1 MSELDAMSPESP
13 PDSTQPVG
21 CEGAAPLISCP
32 SPTPSPAPSPRPR
45 LPPSSSLEEEEDER
59 QADPRFE
66 QQRRGLNQGQPRKR
80 SMAKGRLVRSL
91 AVCDESSLPVPTD
104 GAEDNQGSIQLQ
116 MTTLPCLQEDSS
128 LSRDESDRDKSKE
141 TDKPCEKPKIRMLS
155 KDHSQEYTDS
165 TGIDL
170 HEFLVNTL
178 QNNPRDR
185 MMLLKLEQEIIT
197 FIADDNSPY
206 KKFPQMSSY
215 HRMLVHRV
223 AAYFG
228 MEHNVDQTGK
238 AVIIN
243 KTSNTRIPE
252 QRFGEHIKDEKTE
265 ESQKRFILKRDNSS
279 IDKEDNQLHRIHP
292 FREDRRSKSIEERE
306 EEYQRVRD
314 RIFAQDSFC
323 SQENVYIETRI
334 LEDCNLYNDTQKKRQ
349 LFRGNR
355 DGSGRASGSR
365 QSSTEM
371 DSRWSDPRPWS
382 STDSDSSCR
391 NYKPAVTKTASIG
404 GITVLTR
411 VDSSSSSSRG
421 TGKLSKTGS
430 ESSSS
435 GGSSGS
441 LSRAHLTLQSSSL
454 LPSAPPSSGGGPT
467 PFPEGQPPPSSPSYI
482 LVSLEASG
490 IPPGS
495 ILLNPH
501 TGQPFV
507 NPDGTPA
514 IYNPPAGQQPIRNQL
529 VGQSPQQSTPQ
540 SQQAPQ
546 QAPPPPPQPQQP
558 MTSHMVPQGLQPS
571 SQAGSYSALSYP
583 SQHLLPVSPTQHYP
597 ARDELSSQFG
607 QMSLSRQSSGEA
619 PEPPAP
625 PPASAYPPGLLSQPP
640 PQTGFVMASPTQQL
654 PPGGFPGT
662 GPHMSQQVLQSSQ
675 GFVQQAPTQ
684 VPVYYY
690 SSGQYPTSSSQ
701 QYRPAGPLQYSTHR
715 NQQIPQST
723 QQTGYPP
730 VLSNQQPGFQSLMG
744 VPQHPQ
750 NQNQS
755 LMSSQQGSQVQSVM
769 MPYPSM
775 SSYQVQ
781 MTQGS
786 QGIPQQSYQQTIML
800 PGQSGQG
807 AVPSQGV
814 PVYCNVMPPSPPG
827 NLRLVGGPCPS
838 STVPVVQASCR
849 TNCGTLSSPGWQV
862 KY

>member
-1 MSELDAMSPESP
+1 MSELDTVGQELPQEPPLEATPAGVCDSNATVLPCPSP
-13 PDSTQPVG
+13 
-21 CEGAAPLISCP
+21 AA
-32 SPTPSPAPSPRPR
+32 SPTPSPRPH
-45 LPPSSSLEEEEDER
+45 LPPGSSVEEEEDER

-80 SMAKGRLVRSL
+80 SKAKGRLVRSL
-91 AVCDESSLPVPTD
+91 AVCEESSLPVPTD
-104 GAEDNQGSIQLQ
+104 GAEDDQGSIQLQ
-116 MTTLPCLQEDSS
+116 MTSLPCLQEKSS
-128 LSRDESDRDKSKE
+128 SSREEAEKDKNKGTE
-141 TDKPCEKPKIRMLS
+141 KPNEKPKIRMLS

-185 MMLLKLEQEIIT
+185 MMLLKLEQEIIS

-238 AVIIN
+238 SVIIN

-252 QRFGEHIKDEKTE
+252 QRFGEHIKDENSE

-382 STDSDSSCR
+382 STDSDSSSR

-411 VDSSSSSSRG
+411 GDSSSSGRG

-441 LSRAHLTLQSSSL
+441 LSRAHLTLQGSSL
-454 LPSAPPSSGGGPT
+454 LPTGPPSSGGGPA

-514 IYNPPAGQQPIRNQL
+514 IYNPPTGQQPIRSHL
-529 VGQSPQQSTPQ
+529 VGQSPQQNTPQ
-540 SQQAPQ
+540 SQQAQQ

-558 MTSHMVPQGLQPS
+558 MTSHMVPQ
-571 SQAGSYSALSYP
+571 
-583 SQHLLPVSPTQHYP
+583 
-597 ARDELSSQFG
+597 RDDLSSQFG
-607 QMSLSRQSSGEA
+607 QMTLSRQSSGEG
-619 PEPPAP
+619 PE

-640 PQTGFVMASPTQQL
+640 PQTGFVVPSPGHQL
-654 PPGGFPGT
+654 PPGGFPAS
-662 GPHMSQQVLQSSQ
+662 GPHMPPQQVLPSSQ
-675 GFVQQAPTQ
+675 GFVQQAPSQ
-684 VPVYYY
+684 VPVFYY
-690 SSGQYPTSSSQ
+690 SSAQYPTSSSQ
-701 QYRPAGPLQYSTHR
+701 QYRPVGPVQYGTHR
-715 NQQIPQST
+715 NQQLAQSP

-730 VLSNQQPGFQSLMG
+730 VLSNQQPGFQNLMG
-744 VPQHPQ
+744 VPQQPQ

-755 LMSSQQGSQVQSVM
+755 LMSSQQGSQVQGVM
-769 MPYPSM
+769 VPYPPM

-781 MTQGS
+781 MTQAS
-786 QGIPQQSYQQTIML
+786 PGIPQQSYQQTIML

-849 TNCGTLSSPGWQV
+849 TNCANLSSPGWQV

>member
-1 MSELDAMSPESP
+1 MSELDTVGQELPQEP
-13 PDSTQPVG
+13 PMEPTPAGVCDSNATVLP
-21 CEGAAPLISCP
+21 CP
-32 SPTPSPAPSPRPR
+32 SPAASPAPSPRPH
-45 LPPSSSLEEEEDER
+45 LPPGSSVEEEEDER

-80 SMAKGRLVRSL
+80 SKAKGRLVRSL
-91 AVCDESSLPVPTD
+91 AVCEESSLPVPTD
-104 GAEDNQGSIQLQ
+104 GAEDDQGSIQLQ
-116 MTTLPCLQEDSS
+116 MTSLPCLQEKSS
-128 LSRDESDRDKSKE
+128 SSREEAEKDKNKGTE
-141 TDKPCEKPKIRMLS
+141 KPNEKPKIRMLS

-185 MMLLKLEQEIIT
+185 MMLLKLEQEIIS

-238 AVIIN
+238 SVIIN

-252 QRFGEHIKDEKTE
+252 QRFGEHIKDENSE

-382 STDSDSSCR
+382 STDSDSSSR

-411 VDSSSSSSRG
+411 GDSSSSGRG

-441 LSRAHLTLQSSSL
+441 LSRAHLTLQGSSL
-454 LPSAPPSSGGGPT
+454 LPTGPPSSGGGPA

-514 IYNPPAGQQPIRNQL
+514 IYNPPTGQQPIRSHL
-529 VGQSPQQSTPQ
+529 VGQSPQQNTPQ
-540 SQQAPQ
+540 SQQAQQ

-558 MTSHMVPQGLQPS
+558 MTSHMVPQGLQPT

-583 SQHLLPVSPTQHYP
+583 SQHLLPVSPAQHFS
-597 ARDELSSQFG
+597 ARDDLSSQFG
-607 QMSLSRQSSGEA
+607 QMTLSRQSSGEG
-619 PEPPAP
+619 PE

-640 PQTGFVMASPTQQL
+640 PQTGFVVPSPGHQL
-654 PPGGFPGT
+654 PPGGFPAS
-662 GPHMSQQVLQSSQ
+662 GPHMPPQQVLPSSQ
-675 GFVQQAPTQ
+675 GFVQQAPSQ
-684 VPVYYY
+684 VPVFYY
-690 SSGQYPTSSSQ
+690 SSAQYPTSSSQ
-701 QYRPAGPLQYSTHR
+701 QYRPVGPVQYGTHR
-715 NQQIPQST
+715 NQQLAQSP

-730 VLSNQQPGFQSLMG
+730 VLSNQQPGFQNLMG
-744 VPQHPQ
+744 VPQQPQ

-755 LMSSQQGSQVQSVM
+755 LMSSQQGSQVQGVM
-769 MPYPSM
+769 VPYPPM

-781 MTQGS
+781 MTQAS
-786 QGIPQQSYQQTIML
+786 PGIPQQSYQQTIML

-849 TNCGTLSSPGWQV
+849 TNCANLSSPGWQV

>member
-1 MSELDAMSPESP
+1 MSELEAASLEPLLETTLTGVC
-13 PDSTQPVG
+13 DSN
-21 CEGAAPLISCP
+21 APLLSCP
-32 SPTPSPAPSPRPR
+32 SPSPSPASSPHPQ
-45 LPPSSSLEEEEDER
+45 LPPSSSIEEEEDER

-66 QQRRGLNQGQPRKR
+66 QQ
-80 SMAKGRLVRSL
+80 AKGRLVRSL

-104 GAEDNQGSIQLQ
+104 GAEDNQCCCYVFLMLQGSIHLQ
-116 MTTLPCLQEDSS
+116 MTALPCLQENDNSS
-128 LSRDESDRDKSKE
+128 HDESNKDKSKE
-141 TDKPCEKPKIRMLS
+141 TEKPNEKPKIRMLS
-155 KDHSQEYTDS
+155 KALQPDLLSDFYQSIHQILDHSSVNQ
-165 TGIDL
+165 L
-170 HEFLVNTL
+170 CFFLMEPKGKKL
-178 QNNPRDR
+178 LAQLPHFYWLCCRDR

-197 FIADDNSPY
+197 FIADNNSPY

-238 AVIIN
+238 SVIIN

-314 RIFAQDSFC
+314 RIFAQDVTVKCMISFLHFLLSIVMTPLSSSSC
-323 SQENVYIETRI
+323 RI
-334 LEDCNLYNDTQKKRQ
+334 LEDSNLYTDTQKKRQ

-365 QSSTEM
+365 QSSTEL
-371 DSRWSDPRPWS
+371 DSRWNDPRPWS

-391 NYKPAVTKTASIG
+391 NYKPTVTKTASIG

-411 VDSSSSSSRG
+411 GDSSSSGRG

-454 LPSAPPSSGGGPT
+454 LPSAPPSSGGGPA
-467 PFPEGQPPPSSPSYI
+467 PFPESQPPPSSPSYI

-514 IYNPPAGQQPIRNQL
+514 IYNPPTGQQPIRNQL

-540 SQQAPQ
+540 SQQAQQ
-546 QAPPPPPQPQQP
+546 QAAPPAPQPQQP
-558 MTSHMVPQGLQPS
+558 MTNHMVPQ
-571 SQAGSYSALSYP
+571 
-583 SQHLLPVSPTQHYP
+583 
-597 ARDELSSQFG
+597 RDDLSSQFG

-619 PEPPAP
+619 PEPPN
-625 PPASAYPPGLLSQPP
+625 SAYAPGLLSQQP
-640 PQTGFVMASPTQQL
+640 PQTGFVMPSPSHQL
-654 PPGGFPGT
+654 PPGGFPAS
-662 GPHMSQQVLQSSQ
+662 GPHMTQQVLPSSQ
-675 GFVQQAPTQ
+675 GFVAQAPSQ
-684 VPVYYY
+684 VPVFYY
-690 SSGQYPTSSSQ
+690 SSAQYPTSNSQ
-701 QYRPAGPLQYSTHR
+701 QYRPVGPVQYSTHR
-715 NQQIPQST
+715 NQQLAQSP
-723 QQTGYPP
+723 QQTGACE
-730 VLSNQQPGFQSLMG
+730 
-744 VPQHPQ
+744 PQKH
-750 NQNQS
+750 
-755 LMSSQQGSQVQSVM
+755 SV
-769 MPYPSM
+769 
-775 SSYQVQ
+775 
-781 MTQGS
+781 G
-786 QGIPQQSYQQTIML
+786 
-800 PGQSGQG
+800 
-807 AVPSQGV
+807 
-814 PVYCNVMPPSPPG
+814 
-827 NLRLVGGPCPS
+827 
-838 STVPVVQASCR
+838 
-849 TNCGTLSSPGWQV
+849 
-862 KY
+862 

>member
-1 MSELDAMSPESP
+1 MSELDTVGQELPQEP
-13 PDSTQPVG
+13 PMEPTPAGVCDSNATVLP
-21 CEGAAPLISCP
+21 CP
-32 SPTPSPAPSPRPR
+32 SPAASPAPSPRPH
-45 LPPSSSLEEEEDER
+45 LPPGSSVEEEEDER

-80 SMAKGRLVRSL
+80 SKAKGRLVRSL
-91 AVCDESSLPVPTD
+91 AVCEESSLPVPTD
-104 GAEDNQGSIQLQ
+104 GAEDDQGSIQLQ
-116 MTTLPCLQEDSS
+116 MTSLPCLQEKSS
-128 LSRDESDRDKSKE
+128 SSREEAEKDKNKGTE
-141 TDKPCEKPKIRMLS
+141 KPNEKPKIRMLS

-185 MMLLKLEQEIIT
+185 MMLLKLEQEIIS

-238 AVIIN
+238 SVIIN

-252 QRFGEHIKDEKTE
+252 QRFGEHIKDENSE

-382 STDSDSSCR
+382 STDSDSSSR

-411 VDSSSSSSRG
+411 GDSSSSGRG

-441 LSRAHLTLQSSSL
+441 LSRAHLTLQGSSL
-454 LPSAPPSSGGGPT
+454 LPTGPPSSGGGPA

-514 IYNPPAGQQPIRNQL
+514 IYNPPTGQQPIRSHL
-529 VGQSPQQSTPQ
+529 VGQSPQQNTPQ
-540 SQQAPQ
+540 SQQAQQ

-558 MTSHMVPQGLQPS
+558 MTSHMVPQ
-571 SQAGSYSALSYP
+571 
-583 SQHLLPVSPTQHYP
+583 
-597 ARDELSSQFG
+597 RDDLSSQFG
-607 QMSLSRQSSGEA
+607 QMTLSRQSSGEG
-619 PEPPAP
+619 PE

-640 PQTGFVMASPTQQL
+640 PQTGFVVPSPGHQL
-654 PPGGFPGT
+654 PPGGFPAS
-662 GPHMSQQVLQSSQ
+662 GPHMPPQQVLPSSQ
-675 GFVQQAPTQ
+675 GFVQQAPSQ
-684 VPVYYY
+684 VPVFYY
-690 SSGQYPTSSSQ
+690 SSAQYPTSSSQ
-701 QYRPAGPLQYSTHR
+701 QYRPVGPVQYGTHR
-715 NQQIPQST
+715 NQQLAQSP

-730 VLSNQQPGFQSLMG
+730 VLSNQQPGFQNLMG
-744 VPQHPQ
+744 VPQQPQ

-755 LMSSQQGSQVQSVM
+755 LMSSQQGSQVQGVM
-769 MPYPSM
+769 VPYPPM

-781 MTQGS
+781 MTQAS
-786 QGIPQQSYQQTIML
+786 PGIPQQSYQQTIML

-849 TNCGTLSSPGWQV
+849 TNCANLSSPGWQV

>member
-1 MSELDAMSPESP
+1 MSELDTAGQEPRPEPSPAGVC
-13 PDSTQPVG
+13 DSS
-21 CEGAAPLISCP
+21 APLPRASP
-32 SPTPSPAPSPRPR
+32 SASPGPAPAPSPAPSPRP
-45 LPPSSSLEEEEDER
+45 LPPPGSSVEEEEDER
-59 QADPRFE
+59 QAEHRLE
-66 QQRRGLNQGQPRKR
+66 QQ
-80 SMAKGRLVRSL
+80 AKGRLVRSL
-91 AVCDESSLPVPTD
+91 AVCEESSLPVPTD
-104 GAEDNQGSIQLQ
+104 GAEDDQGSIQLQ
-116 MTTLPCLQEDSS
+116 MTSLPCLQEKGSSSREDS
-128 LSRDESDRDKSKE
+128 EKDKNKGTE
-141 TDKPCEKPKIRMLS
+141 KPNEKPKIRTLS

-238 AVIIN
+238 SVIIN

-252 QRFGEHIKDEKTE
+252 QRFGEHIKDENSD

-411 VDSSSSSSRG
+411 GDSSSSGRSTS
-421 TGKLSKTGS
+421 KLSKTGS

-441 LSRAHLTLQSSSL
+441 LSRAHLTLQGSSL
-454 LPSAPPSSGGGPT
+454 LPSGPPSSGGGPA

-514 IYNPPAGQQPIRNQL
+514 IYNPPAGQQPIRSQL

-540 SQQAPQ
+540 SQQAQQ

-558 MTSHMVPQGLQPS
+558 MTSHMVPQGLQPT

-583 SQHLLPVSPTQHYP
+583 SQHLLPVSPPHHFSG
-597 ARDELSSQFG
+597 REDLSSQFG

-619 PEPPAP
+619 PEPPP
-625 PPASAYPPGLLSQPP
+625 STYPPGLLSQPP
-640 PQTGFVMASPTQQL
+640 PQTGYVVPSPGHQL
-654 PPGGFPGT
+654 PPGGFPPS
-662 GPHMSQQVLQSSQ
+662 GPHMPQQVLPSSQ
-675 GFVQQAPTQ
+675 GFVQQAPSQ
-684 VPVYYY
+684 VPVFYY
-690 SSGQYPTSSSQ
+690 SSAQYPTSSSQ
-701 QYRPAGPLQYSTHR
+701 QYRAVGSVQYGTHR
-715 NQQIPQST
+715 NQQLAQSP

-730 VLSNQQPGFQSLMG
+730 VLSNQQPGFQTLMG
-744 VPQHPQ
+744 VPQQPQ
-750 NQNQS
+750 NQNQNM
-755 LMSSQQGSQVQSVM
+755 MSNQQGSQVHGVM
-769 MPYPSM
+769 VPYPPM

-786 QGIPQQSYQQTIML
+786 PGIPQQSYQQTIML

-807 AVPSQGV
+807 AVPNQGV

-827 NLRLVGGPCPS
+827 NLRLVGAPCPS

-849 TNCGTLSSPGWQV
+849 TNCTSLSSPGWQV

>member
-1 MSELDAMSPESP
+1 MGLALALVTRACFNRRHQRQRRAEAFPAAQLPSAVKTAVSPL
-13 PDSTQPVG
+13 G
-21 CEGAAPLISCP
+21 LISLGQDGCATATRLSFP
-32 SPTPSPAPSPRPR
+32 APPAASPTPSPRPH
-45 LPPSSSLEEEEDER
+45 LPGSSVEEEEDER

-80 SMAKGRLVRSL
+80 SKAKGRLVRSL
-91 AVCDESSLPVPTD
+91 AVCEESSLPVPTD
-104 GAEDNQGSIQLQ
+104 GAEDDQGSIQLQ
-116 MTTLPCLQEDSS
+116 MTSLPCLQEKSS
-128 LSRDESDRDKSKE
+128 SSREEAEKDKNKGTE
-141 TDKPCEKPKIRMLS
+141 KPNEKPKIRMLS

-185 MMLLKLEQEIIT
+185 MMLLKLEQEIIS

-238 AVIIN
+238 SVIIN

-252 QRFGEHIKDEKTE
+252 QRFGEHIKDENSE

-349 LFRGNR
+349 LFRLGNR

-382 STDSDSSCR
+382 STDSDSSSR

-411 VDSSSSSSRG
+411 GDSSSSGRG

-441 LSRAHLTLQSSSL
+441 LSRAHLTLQGSSL
-454 LPSAPPSSGGGPT
+454 LPTGPPSSGGGPA

-507 NPDGTPA
+507 NPDGTLPS
-514 IYNPPAGQQPIRNQL
+514 ITHLPG
-529 VGQSPQQSTPQ
+529 
-540 SQQAPQ
+540 
-546 QAPPPPPQPQQP
+546 
-558 MTSHMVPQGLQPS
+558 S
-571 SQAGSYSALSYP
+571 SQS
-583 SQHLLPVSPTQHYP
+583 
-597 ARDELSSQFG
+597 
-607 QMSLSRQSSGEA
+607 EA
-619 PEPPAP
+619 
-625 PPASAYPPGLLSQPP
+625 
-640 PQTGFVMASPTQQL
+640 
-654 PPGGFPGT
+654 
-662 GPHMSQQVLQSSQ
+662 
-675 GFVQQAPTQ
+675 
-684 VPVYYY
+684 
-690 SSGQYPTSSSQ
+690 
-701 QYRPAGPLQYSTHR
+701 
-715 NQQIPQST
+715 I
-723 QQTGYPP
+723 
-730 VLSNQQPGFQSLMG
+730 
-744 VPQHPQ
+744 
-750 NQNQS
+750 
-755 LMSSQQGSQVQSVM
+755 
-769 MPYPSM
+769 
-775 SSYQVQ
+775 
-781 MTQGS
+781 
-786 QGIPQQSYQQTIML
+786 
-800 PGQSGQG
+800 
-807 AVPSQGV
+807 
-814 PVYCNVMPPSPPG
+814 
-827 NLRLVGGPCPS
+827 
-838 STVPVVQASCR
+838 
-849 TNCGTLSSPGWQV
+849 
-862 KY
+862 